1 MKNPFK
7 SINRLFTKTIPNG
20 VNKLFSK
27 SNMNT
32 LRNHVQ
38 DTLNQQGNVLKKVGG
53 VVAGLAGNPLT
64 LGMTAAFA
72 PEFLPLVAGVAG
84 AGALTG
90 GVGMI
95 ETVGSNLM
103 SPKLYKGNKLN
114 ATSNTVNQIEKAI
127 KGGSNIAKFA

>member
-1 MKNPFK
+1 MKNPFR
-7 SINRLFTKTIPNG
+7 SINKFFTKTVPNG
-20 VNKLFSK
+20 ANKLFSK
-27 SNMNT
+27 SNMNS

-38 DTLNQQGNVLKKVGG
+38 STLNQQGNVLKKVGG
-53 VVAGLAGNPLT
+53 IVAGIAGNPLT

-72 PEFLPLVAGVAG
+72 PEFLPIVAGIAG

-95 ETVGSNLM
+95 EGAGARLM

-114 ATSNTVNQIEKAI
+114 VTSNVVNQLEKAV
-127 KGGSNIAKFA
+127 KGGTNIARFA